1 MQKWE
6 YMVRIFSSQKVR
18 IVHETDILDEQT
30 TKLLNSYGE
39 QGWELVS
46 ERDSI
51 FVFKRP
57 SIS

>member
-6 YMVRIFSSQKVR
+6 YMVRIFSSEKVR
-18 IVHETDILDEQT
+18 IIHEEDILDEQT
-30 TKLLNSYGE
+30 TKLLNKYGE
-39 QGWELVS
+39 QGWELLS

-57 SIS
+57 KL

>member
-6 YMVRIFSSQKVR
+6 YMVRILLAERVR
-18 IVHETDILDEQT
+18 FVHEDDMLDEQT
-30 TKLLNSYGE
+30 TKILNAYGE

-46 ERDSI
+46 VRDSI

-57 SIS
+57 KS